1 MAKDT
6 ITAFKELPEE
16 MQAAIYT
23 ITANRFLEKNGVRD
37 SFVSI
42 EPSRNF
48 CFDLEPDASTLRTSA
63 WIVTIET
70 EDVTDRTGYLDVES
84 AIQAA
89 RTHIQSYFD
98 SDFSFEDE
106 IQKNWTAE
114 QLSEPNSELLSLSSM
129 SKTQESL
136 L

>member
-1 MAKDT
+1 MFFLVVRTDPIDKPFQFS
-6 ITAFKELPEE
+6 TAPFNSQPPLPV
-16 MQAAIYT
+16 IPIDDIIPVY
-23 ITANRFLEKNGVRD
+23 
-37 SFVSI
+37 
-42 EPSRNF
+42 
-48 CFDLEPDASTLRTSA
+48 
-63 WIVTIET
+63 
-70 EDVTDRTGYLDVES
+70 RTGYLDVES